1 MNKVSSG
8 VSHVEVS
15 SDREGQRLD
24 NFLAARLKGVP
35 RSVVYRIIRTGQV
48 RVNGR
53 RAKPSNRL
61 MAGDSVRIPPATS
74 RHQGSTDIP
83 PSVLELLNRSV
94 CFEQQG
100 VMVIDKPA
108 GMAVHS
114 GSGLA
119 WGVVDVVRKMRPE
132 MAVDLAHRLDRETS
146 GCLLLALQRNA
157 LAHLNS
163 QIINNEIDKR
173 YLCLLDGPLPSD
185 VVNVDKPIART
196 ERAGQRF
203 MQVDQ
208 AGKPAQSS
216 FKLLHQYGEF
226 SFVEVQLHTG
236 RTHQIRVHAAHLGLP
251 LAGDKRY
258 ASSARQKFWKKRA
271 VRRLFLHAHQLRFHT
286 GDGHEQL
293 VNSNLP
299 EDLRTT
305 LNGLE

>member
-1 MNKVSSG
+1 MSWESLAMNKVSSG

-185 VVNVDKPIART
+185 VVNVDQPIART

-251 LAGDKRY
+251 L
-258 ASSARQKFWKKRA
+258 
-271 VRRLFLHAHQLRFHT
+271 
-286 GDGHEQL
+286 
-293 VNSNLP
+293 
-299 EDLRTT
+299 
-305 LNGLE
+305 